1 MRRFH
6 MASESTTVDQQRA
19 TNLHERATVINAL
32 TNLLRYP
39 TRRDPEFPLP
49 EIMRRGGVTG
59 ALFTMAVTEDFQT
72 TVTRFTD
79 VLTAMDG
86 PAPARVARTGD
97 DLRAA
102 KAAGEAAI
110 IFGFQGSEPL
120 DGSLTYL
127 DLFHRLGLRVLQLTY
142 QRRNL
147 VGDGC
152 GEPADGGLSVFGKQL
167 VRECNELGILVDL
180 SHVGYRSTMDAIEHS
195 ETPVAFTHV
204 NMHAHNPMPRNK
216 TDEQIKA
223 LAERGG
229 VVGINAIARL
239 LSPHGE
245 DRGATMDEFVDQIEH
260 VIQLV
265 GPDAVGVGL
274 DVNEDMT
281 EQDFLERRK
290 GFLKDF
296 PELST
301 GKEFPFEHYYVSDLS
316 MGTLPRL
323 TEKLVER
330 GYSDD
335 DIVKILGGNFL
346 RLFDEVWK
354 A

>member
-1 MRRFH
+1 M
-6 MASESTTVDQQRA
+6 TTGSAVAGEQRA
-19 TNLHERATVINAL
+19 DELHRRATVINGL

-39 TRRDPEFPLP
+39 TRRNLEFPLP

-59 ALFTMAVTEDFQT
+59 ALFTMAVTEDFKT

-79 VLTAMDG
+79 VLSAMEG
-86 PAPARVARTGD
+86 PAPARVARTAD

-102 KAAGEAAI
+102 KAADEPCV

-120 DGSLTYL
+120 EGSLTYL

-152 GEPADGGLSVFGKQL
+152 GEPADGGLSVFGRTL

-180 SHVGYRSTMDAIEHS
+180 SHVGYQSSMDTIEHS
-195 ETPVAFTHV
+195 EAPVAFTHV

-216 TDEQIKA
+216 TDEQIKL

-260 VIQLV
+260 VVQLV
-265 GPDAVGVGL
+265 GPDAVGIGL
-274 DVNEDMT
+274 DVNEDMS
-281 EQDFLERRK
+281 EEDFLERRK

-301 GKEFPFEHYYVSDLS
+301 GKEFPFQHYYVQDLS
-316 MGTLPRL
+316 MGTLPKL
-323 TEKLVER
+323 TQKLVDR
-330 GYSDD
+330 GYSDE
-335 DIVKILGGNFL
+335 DILKILGGNFL

-354 A
+354 G